1 MNRKKLSIIIIS
13 IILVIASAA
22 GFYMKSAGTQ
32 SIDAPP
38 ELDNEI
44 TSQPEEDSR
53 ELIQNSGSIK
63 AEDTGGNWEE
73 NKVDTDVEVIEEV
86 ENEVEAVEENTS
98 PESLSEQTQN
108 KNDKPV
114 ENKQPPKQETKQP
127 PKQET
132 KQPPKQETPPVEK
145 EKPDDNN
152 QNSDGADPT
161 VGRPGSEDRGVVP
174 EELRNGQRDFNW
186 HN

>member
-86 ENEVEAVEENTS
+86 ENEVEAVEESTS
-98 PESLSEQTQN
+98 SESLSEQTQN

-132 KQPPKQETPPVEK
+132 PPV
-145 EKPDDNN
+145 EKPDDNS

-161 VGRPGSEDRGVVP
+161 VGRPGSEKGAPVP
-174 EELRNGQRDFNW
+174 EDQRDIQVDFNW

>member
-1 MNRKKLSIIIIS
+1 
-13 IILVIASAA
+13 
-22 GFYMKSAGTQ
+22 MKSAGTQ

-98 PESLSEQTQN
+98 SESLSEQTQN

-127 PKQET
+127 PKQKT
-132 KQPPKQETPPVEK
+132 QPVERSNHLSK
-145 EKPDDNN
+145 KQSNHLSKRHL
-152 QNSDGADPT
+152 QLKSQMIT
-161 VGRPGSEDRGVVP
+161 VKTVMEQIQ
-174 EELRNGQRDFNW
+174 L
-186 HN
+186 

>member
-86 ENEVEAVEENTS
+86 EN
-98 PESLSEQTQN
+98 
-108 KNDKPV
+108 K
-114 ENKQPPKQETKQP
+114 
-127 PKQET
+127 
-132 KQPPKQETPPVEK
+132 
-145 EKPDDNN
+145 
-152 QNSDGADPT
+152 
-161 VGRPGSEDRGVVP
+161 
-174 EELRNGQRDFNW
+174 
-186 HN
+186 